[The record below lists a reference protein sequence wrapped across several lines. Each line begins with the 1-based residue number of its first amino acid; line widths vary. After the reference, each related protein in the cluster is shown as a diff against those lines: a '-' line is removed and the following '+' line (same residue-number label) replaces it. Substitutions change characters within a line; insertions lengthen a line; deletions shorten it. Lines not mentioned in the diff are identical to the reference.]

1 MFQEERLNLIMKILK
16 ECRYATVDQLVE
28 EVRYSP
34 TSIRRDLAE
43 LEKRHLIKRSYGGA
57 EILEKS
63 YAPFV
68 YRQHSMKKEKKA
80 VAKKASELVNDG
92 DTIFLDESSTVQ
104 YMGEYLADKKKI
116 KVITGN
122 LSLAQYF
129 CEMGINTHIIC
140 GKVSEKPG
148 TVTGPLVE
156 KSLEFFNI
164 DKAFFSTNG
173 ISEDGYC
180 VTFTEFPVFKSF
192 AIRRNCR
199 EMVLLNTSDKF
210 HSSYSFKSL
219 NLNDIDI
226 IVCDGE
232 LPDNLK
238 EKVVKK
244 YIIAK

>member
-16 ECRYATVDQLVE
+16 ECRYATVERLVE

-43 LEKRHLIKRSYGGA
+43 LEKRRLIKRSYGGA
-57 EILEKS
+57 EILDKG

-92 DTIFLDESSTVQ
+92 ETIFLDESSTVQ

-173 ISEDGYC
+173 VSDDGYC
-180 VTFTEFPVFKSF
+180 VSFTEFPVFKSF

-199 EMVLLNTSDKF
+199 EIVLLNTSDKF
-210 HSSYSFKSL
+210 HSSHSFKSL
-219 NLNDIDI
+219 NLNDIDT
-226 IVCDGE
+226 IVCDCE
-232 LPDNLK
+232 LPAELK
-238 EKVVKK
+238 EKVRTK
-244 YIIAK
+244 YISVK